1 MSDLKNR
8 FASSASSIRNPR
20 VLAFCG
26 LMGAISVIL
35 KFVGTIDLGPY
46 VRIGISEVPNLLV
59 DFYFGPVMGAVFGG
73 TMDIVKYLVKPSGAF
88 FPGFTL
94 TAMLG
99 GLVFGTALY
108 KRKLSLP
115 RLFAAELIVK
125 LFLNVGLNSVWLK
138 ILYDKAIFALLPSRL
153 LSNGIMLFVDTA
165 VIYIVLMAVD
175 RRIGGRIRSF

>member
-1 MSDLKNR
+1 
-8 FASSASSIRNPR
+8 
-20 VLAFCG
+20 
-26 LMGAISVIL
+26 MGAISVIL

-46 VRIGISEVPNLLV
+46 VRIGVSEIPNLLV

-73 TMDIVKYLVKPSGAF
+73 AMDIVKYLVKPSGAF

-165 VIYIVLMAVD
+165 VVYIVLMAVD

>member
-1 MSDLKNR
+1 
-8 FASSASSIRNPR
+8 
-20 VLAFCG
+20 
-26 LMGAISVIL
+26 MGAISVIL

-73 TMDIVKYLVKPSGAF
+73 AMDIVKYLVKPSGAF